1 MGKTLSCFLLGLIFF
16 APLAAPAQTN
26 NSDYR
31 QMGEALYQKGLYNK
45 ALNYFNQAVQ
55 ADSNDWQ
62 AYQELGDTY
71 MKLNDDSSALDAYNK
86 SLQINPNNASLKA
99 TVDNLQE
106 TTTPANPKDQSN
118 FNTLRQDH
126 PAMANPKPWRNA
138 AGAYN
143 DQLGPMSHSRSWLSV
158 DMGYTYTNLGDL
170 ATSADYV
177 NAQIASSGTYTG
189 LATADHNGFNIGAEL
204 GFLLNPYNGIA
215 LGVRAIA
222 PNPYTSDI
230 NFQDSYGDY
239 EDISIQ
245 PYLVPLTLDYYLFL
259 PDQGGR
265 FYLSAGVGYYVSS
278 VHVDDAYTVSNG
290 ANVDEIIG
298 DLYSGN
304 VGFQLGIGREFAINN
319 HFGLRIFA
327 RGRYAKISGYRGTVT
342 DANGNTADFGL
353 VQDSSGY
360 VFVDNVGN
368 IGGPT
373 AEHFAT
379 IDYTSFDL
387 GVAFTFF

>member
-1 MGKTLSCFLLGLIFF
+1 MRKMFSSFLLGLIFF
-16 APLAAPAQTN
+16 TPLAALAQTN

-45 ALNYFNQAVQ
+45 ALDYFNRAVQ
-55 ADSNDWQ
+55 ADPNDWQ

-71 MKLNDDSSALDAYNK
+71 LKLNDDSSALGAYNK
-86 SLQINPNNASLKA
+86 SLEINPNNASLKT

-106 TTTPANPKDQSN
+106 TTTPATQKDQSN
-118 FNTLRQDH
+118 FNALRQDH
-126 PAMANPKPWRNA
+126 PAVANPWRKP
-138 AGAYN
+138 AGASN
-143 DQLGPMSHSRSWLSV
+143 DSLGPMSHSRSWLSV
-158 DMGYTYTNLGDL
+158 DTGYTYTNLGDL
-170 ATSADYV
+170 TTSADYV
-177 NAQIASSGTYTG
+177 NGQIASSGTYTG

-230 NFQDSYGDY
+230 NFQDGFGDY
-239 EDISIQ
+239 EDITIQ
-245 PYLVPLTLDYYLFL
+245 PYLVPLTVDYYLFL

-265 FYLSAGVGYYVSS
+265 FYLSAGVGYYVGS
-278 VHVDDAYTVSNG
+278 VHVDDAYTVSSG
-290 ANVDEIIG
+290 ANSDEIIG
-298 DLYSGN
+298 DLYSGT

-319 HFGLRIFA
+319 HLGLRIFA
-327 RGRYAKISGYRGTVT
+327 RGRYAKISGFRGTVT
-342 DANGNTADFGL
+342 DANGFTGDFGL
-353 VQDSSGY
+353 MQDSSGY

-368 IGGPT
+368 TGGPY

-379 IDYTSFDL
+379 IDFTSFDL